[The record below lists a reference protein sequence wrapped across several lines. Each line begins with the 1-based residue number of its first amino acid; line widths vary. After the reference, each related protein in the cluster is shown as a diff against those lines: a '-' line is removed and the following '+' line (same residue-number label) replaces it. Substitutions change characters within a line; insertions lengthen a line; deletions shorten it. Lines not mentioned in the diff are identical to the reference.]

1 MIISSSQSQTYIV
14 PFSRGGRLTISSSAS
29 ALLVAHARLKATAAL
44 AARRKPERT
53 FRLLAGRIARPP
65 LPNCKDSQEAN

>member
-14 PFSRGGRLTISSSAS
+14 PFSRGGSLTISSSAS
-29 ALLVAHARLKATAAL
+29 VLLVAHARLKATAAL

-53 FRLLAGRIARPP
+53 DIPFARRIARPP
-65 LPNCKDSQEAN
+65 LLSQIAR